1 MRGVIMDSI
10 VKTGSYTYKEKEYN
24 FNFYTDINVLTKSA
38 FVTGVTDVLVTEKHY
53 NAVIRN
59 VVLEYQILN
68 VFTDIFA
75 EEEIRNSLYVDEG
88 SDFDLNKLE
97 DFMRDTQVA
106 NIVMANVKEG
116 LIDELIEAVDKDIEY
131 KTGIHRNPI
140 GEAVA
145 GLLGTL
151 EQRVKD
157 IDIDGLMGF
166 AEAFKGISG
175 DDMTPEK
182 LWDAYSKSEAFKRV
196 IESKEKIDKADKK
209 QSDKIVS
216 LVEEVMKQ
224 PKKRGRKPKAK
235 KEETAV
241 EDKNVKDE

>member
-1 MRGVIMDSI
+1 MDSI
-10 VKTGSYTYKEKEYN
+10 VKTGSYTYNEKEYN

-59 VVLEYQILN
+59 VVIEYQILN
-68 VFTDIFA
+68 VFTDVFA
-75 EEEIRNSLYVDEG
+75 EEDIRSALYVDEG

-97 DFMRDTQVA
+97 DFMRDTQIADV
-106 NIVMANVKEG
+106 VMANVREG

-157 IDIDGLMGF
+157 IDVDGLMSF
-166 AEAFKGISG
+166 AKAFKGIPAEEITS
-175 DDMTPEK
+175 EK
-182 LWDAYSKSEAFKRV
+182 IWDSYSKSEAFKKLM
-196 IESKEKIDKADKK
+196 ESRKNTVDLSEKDVKRITK
-209 QSDKIVS
+209 
-216 LVEEVMKQ
+216 LVEKDLVEVANK

-235 KEETAV
+235 KEETVV
-241 EDKNVKDE
+241 EEKKVNNE

>member
-1 MRGVIMDSI
+1 MDSI
-10 VKTGSYTYKEKEYN
+10 VKTGSYTYNEKEYN

-59 VVLEYQILN
+59 VVIEYQILN
-68 VFTDIFA
+68 VFTDVFA
-75 EEEIRNSLYVDEG
+75 EEDIRSALYVDEG

-97 DFMRDTQVA
+97 EFMRDTQIADV
-106 NIVMANVKEG
+106 VMANVREG

-157 IDIDGLMGF
+157 IDIDGLMSF
-166 AEAFKGISG
+166 AEAFNGVSG

-182 LWDAYSKSEAFKRV
+182 LWDAYAESKAFKKV
-196 IESKEKIDKADKK
+196 IESRKNTVELSEKDVKRITK
-209 QSDKIVS
+209 
-216 LVEEVMKQ
+216 LVEKDLVEVANK
-224 PKKRGRKPKAK
+224 PKRGRKPKAK
-235 KEETAV
+235 KEETVV
-241 EDKNVKDE
+241 EDKKDKDE

>member
-1 MRGVIMDSI
+1 MDSI
-10 VKTGSYTYKEKEYN
+10 VKTSSYTYKEKEYN

-38 FVTGVTDVLVTEKHY
+38 FVTGVTDVLITEKHY

-68 VFTDIFA
+68 VLTDIFA
-75 EEEIRNSLYVDEG
+75 EEEIRNALYVDEG

-106 NIVMANVKEG
+106 NIVMANVREG

-131 KTGIHRNPI
+131 KTGIHRNSI

-182 LWDAYSKSEAFKRV
+182 LWDVYANSTAFKKA
-196 IESKEKIDKADKK
+196 IESREKIDEK
-209 QSDKIVS
+209 QSDKIVK
-216 LVEEVMKQ
+216 LADKVEKQ

-235 KEETAV
+235 KEETVV
-241 EDKNVKDE
+241 EDKKDKDE

>member
-1 MRGVIMDSI
+1 MDSI
-10 VKTGSYTYKEKEYN
+10 VKTGSYTYNEKEYN
-24 FNFYTDINVLTKSA
+24 FNFYTDINVLNKSA

-59 VVLEYQILN
+59 VVIEYQILN
-68 VFTDIFA
+68 VFTDVFA
-75 EEEIRNSLYVDEG
+75 EEDIRSALYVDEG

-97 DFMRDTQVA
+97 DFMRDTQIADV
-106 NIVMANVKEG
+106 VMANVREG
-116 LIDELIEAVDKDIEY
+116 LINELIEAVDKDIEY

-157 IDIDGLMGF
+157 IDVDGLMGF
-166 AEAFKGISG
+166 AEAFKGMSG

-182 LWDAYSKSEAFKRV
+182 LWDAYAESKAFKKV
-196 IESKEKIDKADKK
+196 IESREKIDKADEK
-209 QSDKIVS
+209 QSDKIVK
-216 LVEEVMKQ
+216 LADKVEKQ

-235 KEETAV
+235 KEETVV
-241 EDKNVKDE
+241 EDKKDKDE

>member
-1 MRGVIMDSI
+1 MDSI
-10 VKTGSYTYKEKEYN
+10 VKTGSYTYKEKAYN

-75 EEEIRNSLYVDEG
+75 DEEIRNTLYVDEG

-106 NIVMANVKEG
+106 NIVMANVREG

-166 AEAFKGISG
+166 AKVFKDIPAEE
-175 DDMTPEK
+175 MTSEK
-182 LWDAYSKSEAFKRV
+182 IWDSYSKSEAFKKV
-196 IESKEKIDKADKK
+196 IESREKIDKADKK

-216 LVEEVMKQ
+216 LAEEVTKQ

-235 KEETAV
+235 KEETVV
-241 EDKNVKDE
+241 EDKKDSDE

>member
-1 MRGVIMDSI
+1 MDSI

-53 NAVIRN
+53 NVVIRN

-75 EEEIRNSLYVDEG
+75 EEEIRNALYVDEG

-106 NIVMANVKEG
+106 NIVMANVREG

-131 KTGIHRNPI
+131 KTGIHRNPV

-151 EQRVKD
+151 EQRIKD

-182 LWDAYSKSEAFKRV
+182 LWDSYSKSEAFKKLM
-196 IESKEKIDKADKK
+196 ESRKNTVELSEKDVKRITK
-209 QSDKIVS
+209 
-216 LVEEVMKQ
+216 LVEKDLVEVANKS
-224 PKKRGRKPKAK
+224 KKRGRKPKAK
-235 KEETAV
+235 KEETVV
-241 EDKNVKDE
+241 EEKKDKDE